1 MRTKDVL
8 VGQTQPLRRAPL
20 AAARPIPPESPA
32 ARPARQVCAGCG
44 TKFDNDQWP
53 NAAASREPG
62 HRWHPT
68 LRETC
73 GERAVAAADQ
83 AERDR
88 SEAAAAA
95 TEENARG

>member
-1 MRTKDVL
+1 MPRSLSLDRF
-8 VGQTQPLRRAPL
+8 RR
-20 AAARPIPPESPA
+20 RVQA
-32 ARPARQVCAGCG
+32 ARPARPARPVCG
-44 TKFDNDQWP
+44 TKSDNDQWP
-53 NAAASREPG
+53 NAAASWEPG

-73 GERAVAAADQ
+73 EERAVAAADQ

-95 TEENARG
+95 TAENARG

>member
-1 MRTKDVL
+1 MY
-8 VGQTQPLRRAPL
+8 GS
-20 AAARPIPPESPA
+20 ARPNRCDVPHSLPLDRFRRRVQA

-44 TKFDNDQWP
+44 TKSDNDRWS

-73 GERAVAAADQ
+73 EERAVAAADQ

-95 TEENARG
+95 TAENARG